1 MARSSKEKINSPVKK
16 DEIYKKIDKASEILG
31 LSDDEK
37 TIFEITNDPQTN
49 EKKLVLKSGSWEQ
62 GEPWFGI
69 DEKGELHTMVSIK
82 SLSNLIQIAKN
93 AMKENFD
100 LKLEK
105 SIWQHVPVDFGDVWV
120 VCMDEIRKITAH
132 NPNISRINIDLDSV
146 VDNVK
151 KEHPNLF
158 VDIKEFFE
166 QKGNISED

>member
-1 MARSSKEKINSPVKK
+1 
-16 DEIYKKIDKASEILG
+16 
-31 LSDDEK
+31 
-37 TIFEITNDPQTN
+37 
-49 EKKLVLKSGSWEQ
+49 
-62 GEPWFGI
+62 
-69 DEKGELHTMVSIK
+69 MVSIK

-158 VDIKEFFE
+158 VDIKEFIE

>member
-1 MARSSKEKINSPVKK
+1 MR
-16 DEIYKKIDKASEILG
+16 D
-31 LSDDEK
+31 
-37 TIFEITNDPQTN
+37 
-49 EKKLVLKSGSWEQ
+49 
-62 GEPWFGI
+62 
-69 DEKGELHTMVSIK
+69 
-82 SLSNLIQIAKN
+82 
-93 AMKENFD
+93 NFD

-158 VDIKEFFE
+158 VDIKEFIE
-166 QKGNISED
+166 QKGNIGED

>member
-1 MARSSKEKINSPVKK
+1 
-16 DEIYKKIDKASEILG
+16 
-31 LSDDEK
+31 
-37 TIFEITNDPQTN
+37 
-49 EKKLVLKSGSWEQ
+49 
-62 GEPWFGI
+62 
-69 DEKGELHTMVSIK
+69 MVSIK

-93 AMKENFD
+93 AMRDNFD

-158 VDIKEFFE
+158 VDIKEFIE
-166 QKGNISED
+166 QKGNIGED

>member
-105 SIWQHVPVDFGDVWV
+105 SI
-120 VCMDEIRKITAH
+120 
-132 NPNISRINIDLDSV
+132 
-146 VDNVK
+146 
-151 KEHPNLF
+151 
-158 VDIKEFFE
+158 
-166 QKGNISED
+166 